1 MAEERRLR
9 ADAQRNRD
17 EILRVA
23 IEQFAVHGISA
34 SLEDIARV
42 SGVGPGTL
50 YRHFPTREA
59 LIAAVL
65 EERRSELL
73 SRYDAARSLA
83 DADAALQSW
92 LAALHD
98 HLRRFRGLPQPVL
111 QAFAEQASPLA
122 ITTQHLVDVTGEF
135 LARAQQ
141 EGHGRAALKAQ
152 DLFFSVL
159 GFAWIADRAAEC
171 GASAESLN
179 VILRHG
185 YLEQTADVAAR

>member
-1 MAEERRLR
+1 MLKRRQPPLSEPDMEAASVFSQALSAGAHPGPRVMGSRPKEGAVAEERRLR

-73 SRYDAARSLA
+73 SR
-83 DADAALQSW
+83 
-92 LAALHD
+92 
-98 HLRRFRGLPQPVL
+98 
-111 QAFAEQASPLA
+111 
-122 ITTQHLVDVTGEF
+122 
-135 LARAQQ
+135 
-141 EGHGRAALKAQ
+141 
-152 DLFFSVL
+152 
-159 GFAWIADRAAEC
+159 
-171 GASAESLN
+171 
-179 VILRHG
+179 
-185 YLEQTADVAAR
+185 